1 MMLKAVLFDM
11 DGLMFDTESLATR
24 ALIEMAKK
32 QDYQMSVEETH
43 LVLGYKPEAIYSF
56 YEEYFKDRGVD
67 GRKLVDDHYEFLE
80 DILFTSGPDKM
91 PYLEDLLIYLKN
103 NNYKIAVAS
112 SSDLHHINNNLEKTG
127 VKKYIDIVASGEEVE
142 NGKPAPDVFLLAAK
156 RLGMDPKDCL
166 VLEDSLFGMEAAYKA
181 GAKAIMIPDSVG
193 PDEYTKTIAYR
204 ILDNLGQVI
213 DLLEEN
219 DEKTELR

>member
-1 MMLKAVLFDM
+1 MIKAILFDM

-24 ALIEMAKK
+24 AFIEMAKK
-32 QDYQMSVEETH
+32 QNYQMSVEETH
-43 LVLGYKPEAIYSF
+43 LVLGFKPKAIYSF
-56 YEEYFKDRGVD
+56 YEDYFKGKGVD

-80 DILFTSGPDKM
+80 NVLFTTGPDKM
-91 PYLEDLLIYLKN
+91 PFLEDLLIYLKEH
-103 NNYKIAVAS
+103 NYKVAVAS

-127 VKKYIDIVASGEEVE
+127 MKKYIDVIASGEEVE

-156 RLGMDPKDCL
+156 RLGIEPKECI
-166 VLEDSLFGMEAAYKA
+166 VLEDSLAGMKAGHSA

-204 ILDNLGQVI
+204 VLDDLGQVI
-213 DLLEEN
+213 KLLEGN
-219 DEKTELR
+219 SDDKNFDR